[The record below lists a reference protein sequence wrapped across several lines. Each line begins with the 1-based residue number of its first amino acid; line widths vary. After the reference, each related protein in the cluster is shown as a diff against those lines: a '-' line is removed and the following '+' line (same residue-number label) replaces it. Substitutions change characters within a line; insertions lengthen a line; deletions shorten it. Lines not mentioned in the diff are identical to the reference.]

1 MALVV
6 YDQGVRIQ
14 TPVSSLLPPRGVEA
28 TTDSARSRE
37 LPSSGDQTLPPK
49 TQYQPQTPTNQ
60 SPVSL
65 EQQLT
70 SNRARQA
77 YQQTQRLNRRAGD
90 DQQKPTQVSQIMTSP
105 VFTIPVG
112 STVQQAHQQFQSHN
126 VHHLAVV
133 DARGAC
139 HGVISEYVLLKRTSL
154 LNQVG
159 PISGALTIDGTYPA
173 QLIAATPDTPI
184 SQVAITFLKSRLSSM
199 PVINEN
205 GALLGI
211 VTHTDLVHMVAN
223 EAARERW
230 V

>member
-28 TTDSARSRE
+28 TTESARSRE
-37 LPSSGDQTLPPK
+37 LPSSGDQALPPK
-49 TQYQPQTPTNQ
+49 TQTPLQTPTGQANI
-60 SPVSL
+60 SL
-65 EQQLT
+65 EQRLN
-70 SNRARQA
+70 SSRAQQA
-77 YQQTQRLNRRAGD
+77 YQQTQRLNRRASD
-90 DQQKPTQVSQIMTSP
+90 HQKPTQVSQIMTSP

-112 STVQQAHQQFQSHN
+112 ATVQQAYQQFQSHN

-139 HGVISEYVLLKRTSL
+139 HGVVSEYVLLRRTSL
-154 LNQVG
+154 LNPIG
-159 PISGALTIDGTYPA
+159 PITDGLTIDGTYPA

-199 PVINEN
+199 PVINNN

-230 V
+230 I